1 MAATRLSDLIV
12 PTIFAKDYLVDTK
25 VASAVF
31 QSGLVADDPLV
42 SKLAKANQNNIFNMP
57 FYKDLA
63 DTESNVSSDDPATLA
78 TPQNITT
85 GQDIAIKHV
94 RNQSWSTMDLE
105 AALASSDPMAA
116 IKGQVSKYWS
126 RQYNKSVINT
136 LTGVLNANVAQNSGD
151 MVKNV
156 ATDAVGVPAA
166 AELLSASVILAA
178 KQTMGDAADA
188 LKILMVHSV
197 VWTDLQLANLI
208 SFIPNDKAN
217 VGFGTYLGYTL
228 IVDDSL
234 PAVAGTNRV
243 TYTSVLAA
251 PGVIRYGEGAPLNPV
266 EVSRDPKAGN
276 GEGQE
281 TLFTRNHFVMHPAGV
296 KWTSS
301 SMVGKSPTWAELTTA
316 ANWNRVYAERKQ
328 IPLAFIKTN
337 GKGY

>member
-1 MAATRLSDLIV
+1 MAVTRLTDLIV
-12 PTIFAKDYLVDTK
+12 PTIFAEDYLKETMVL
-25 VASAVF
+25 SRVF
-31 QSGLVADDPLV
+31 KSGLVVNDPLL
-42 SKLAKANQNNIFNMP
+42 SRLCSANTGNIFNVP

-63 DTESNVSSDDPATLA
+63 DTEANISSDDPATNA
-78 TPQNITT
+78 TPLNITT

-105 AALASSDPMAA
+105 AALASSDPMGR
-116 IKGQVSKYWS
+116 IKTQVAGYWA
-126 RQYNKSVINT
+126 RQFNKTTINT
-136 LTGVLNANVAQNSGD
+136 LTGILNANVAQNSGD

-156 ATDAVGVPAA
+156 ATDAVGAPAA
-166 AELLSASVILAA
+166 GELMSASLILDA
-178 KQTMGDAADA
+178 KQTLGDAADM

-197 VWTDLQLANLI
+197 VHTNLQKLNLI
-208 SFIPNDKAN
+208 AFIPGDKAD

-243 TYTSVLAA
+243 TYTSVLST
-251 PGVIRYGEGAPLNPV
+251 PGALKFGSGAPATPV
-266 EVSRDPKAGN
+266 EVTRIALAGN

-281 TLFTRNHFVMHPAGV
+281 VLTTRQHFGLHPAGI

-301 SMVGKSPTWAELTTA
+301 SMAGKSPTWTELTTA

-328 IPLAFIKTN
+328 IGMAFLKTN
-337 GKGY
+337 G

>member
-1 MAATRLSDLIV
+1 MAATRLTDLIV
-12 PTIFAKDYLVDTK
+12 PTIFAQDYLKETMVL
-25 VASAVF
+25 SRVF
-31 QSGLVADDPLV
+31 QSGLVVDDPLM
-42 SKLAKANQNNIFNMP
+42 SSLCAANKSNIFNVP

-63 DTESNVSSDDPATLA
+63 DTESNVSSDDPATAA
-78 TPQNITT
+78 TPLNITT

-105 AALASSDPMAA
+105 AALASSDPMGR
-116 IKGQVSKYWS
+116 IKTQVAKYWA
-126 RQYNKSVINT
+126 RQFNKHTINA

-156 ATDAVGVPAA
+156 ATDAVGAPAA
-166 AELLSASVILAA
+166 AELMSASLILDA
-178 KQTMGDAADA
+178 KQTMGDAADY
-188 LKILMVHSV
+188 LKVLMVHSV
-197 VWTDLQLANLI
+197 VWTNLQKLSLI
-208 SFIPNDKAN
+208 AYIPGDKAN

-251 PGVIRYGEGAPLNPV
+251 QGVLKFGNGAPLNPV
-266 EVSRDPKAGN
+266 EVYRQPLAGN

-281 TLFTRNHFVMHPAGV
+281 TLITRNHYTIHPAGI

-301 SMVGKSPTWAELTTA
+301 SMAGKSPTFTELTTA
-316 ANWNRVYAERKQ
+316 ANWTRVYAERKQ
-328 IPLAFIKTN
+328 VPLAFIKTN
-337 GKGY
+337 G